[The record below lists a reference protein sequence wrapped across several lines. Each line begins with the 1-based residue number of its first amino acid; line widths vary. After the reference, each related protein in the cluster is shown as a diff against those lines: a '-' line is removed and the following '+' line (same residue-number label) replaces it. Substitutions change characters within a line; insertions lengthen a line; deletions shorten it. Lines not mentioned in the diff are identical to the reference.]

1 MKQKLK
7 AALYLTIGFI
17 SLSAL
22 TLSEVKAQGFGIRA
36 GVNFQNMTGKDD
48 DGDKLDN
55 KLSTKFSAG
64 LNYEIPIATDYFVQ
78 PGVMYYMK
86 GAKIEGDSVV
96 NLSYVE
102 IPVNFLYKP
111 MLGAGNM
118 LLGFGPYVGF
128 GIGGKIKPESGNDI
142 DIEFGNSIDPLDPP
156 TFRRMDAGANLMAGY
171 EFSNKFSFQIN
182 AQLGLVNI
190 APEVNGSSSQAS
202 IKNTG
207 FGLSLGYRF

>member
-1 MKQKLK
+1 
-7 AALYLTIGFI
+7 
-17 SLSAL
+17 
-22 TLSEVKAQGFGIRA
+22 
-36 GVNFQNMTGKDD
+36 
-48 DGDKLDN
+48 
-55 KLSTKFSAG
+55 
-64 LNYEIPIATDYFVQ
+64 

-86 GAKIEGDSVV
+86 GAKTEGDAVV

-156 TFRRMDAGANLMAGY
+156 TFRRMDAGANLLAGY